1 MKGEDPSDEKLID
14 LILRRDESALE
25 GLYERYASAVMG
37 LALRML
43 QDRIIADEV
52 VQETFWK
59 VWNKAETYVSKR
71 GSVLSWLFGIAHHL
85 CIDMIRKQE
94 AEAAFLGEMSIGN
107 PRQMEMGAV
116 EEASTAP
123 LYTQVQSAMKI
134 LPPEQRLVIEMAF
147 FKGMTR
153 QEIASATGA
162 PLGTVHTRARLA
174 LRKLRSELRGQGIE
188 EE

>member
-14 LILRRDESALE
+14 LISRRDESALE

-107 PRQMEMGAV
+107 
-116 EEASTAP
+116 
-123 LYTQVQSAMKI
+123 
-134 LPPEQRLVIEMAF
+134 
-147 FKGMTR
+147 
-153 QEIASATGA
+153 
-162 PLGTVHTRARLA
+162 
-174 LRKLRSELRGQGIE
+174 
-188 EE
+188 